1 MLGSPQLLLTRPVK
15 STNCVCALS
24 LSLVNIGN
32 QEIRSGTTVDVETLA
47 FCLL

>member
-1 MLGSPQLLLTRPVK
+1 MLAPPQLLLTRPVK

-24 LSLVNIGN
+24 LSLVNMGN
-32 QEIRSGTTVDVETLA
+32 QEIRSRTTVDVETLA